1 MITALYF
8 DAPPK
13 VTQAVH
19 MAFAFLGGL
28 DLDNPQTTARGE
40 VRFAVKAPRPLTNAY
55 VLAIADTLAQ
65 HFGVVPVPAHD
76 LDDLSQVALAVSQT
90 ADAIA
95 VKFGSDAPSASAQ
108 DFDPVSTTP
117 DDLLYGLLHWSFEG
131 NNLAN
136 METVR

>member
-28 DLDNPQTTARGE
+28 DLDNPQPTPRGE
-40 VRFAVKAPRPLTNAY
+40 VRFAVKAPCPITNAY
-55 VLAIADTLAQ
+55 VLAIADTLAL
-65 HFGVVPVPAHD
+65 HFGVVAVQAQNV
-76 LDDLSQVALAVSQT
+76 DDPSQVALAVSRT

-95 VKFGSDAPSASAQ
+95 VKFGSDTPSESAQ
-108 DFDPVSTTP
+108 DFDPTFTTP